1 MKALDLFPVSIYQ
14 SQVEEN
20 ESTWLKNKVLDDIL
34 EQTNNVEIPE
44 NWATNNIK
52 TSWGTT
58 NQVFVDHDNSFDT
71 IFTKCLLSQF
81 DRRFVFTLSGELW
94 FNYYPEGAWQEL
106 HDHIPVANVKS
117 HFSCIYYLSYDEE
130 VHTPAQFYDP
140 VAQLRPHSVSLNGVE
155 DFYSPKVKEGTFLM
169 FPTYLQ
175 HRVKPQKVSDTPR
188 VTISFNVTV
197 DDA

>member
-58 NQVFVDHDNSFDT
+58 NQVFVDHDNSFDS

-81 DRRFVFTLSGELW
+81 DRRFIFTL
-94 FNYYPEGAWQEL
+94 
-106 HDHIPVANVKS
+106 
-117 HFSCIYYLSYDEE
+117 
-130 VHTPAQFYDP
+130 
-140 VAQLRPHSVSLNGVE
+140 
-155 DFYSPKVKEGTFLM
+155 M
-169 FPTYLQ
+169 
-175 HRVKPQKVSDTPR
+175 
-188 VTISFNVTV
+188 
-197 DDA
+197 